1 MKRRAFLGQGGA
13 AIGGSWIALTMPAI
27 LASSSLAATARAE
40 GGTFRVLSPSEAAE
54 FEAIAAQII
63 PSGATPGATEAG
75 VVWFMDTVL
84 AGVESGALEPLREG
98 LLSLQSDIR
107 ETWGAASFASLG
119 NEQQIEALRAIENTS
134 FFSTVRFLTVAGT
147 FCSPSQGG
155 NRDQVGWKL
164 IGFEGPLPT
173 QPPFGH
179 YDADYMKKG
188 A

>member
-1 MKRRAFLGQGGA
+1 MKRRTFLGHTGTA
-13 AIGGSWIALTMPAI
+13 VGGSWITMTLPAI
-27 LASSSLAATARAE
+27 LASASLAATARAE
-40 GGTFRVLSPSEAAE
+40 SATFRVLSPSEAAE

-63 PSGATPGATEAG
+63 PSGDSPGATEAG

-84 AGVESGALEPLREG
+84 ADSESGALEPLRQG
-98 LLSLQSDIR
+98 LLSLQNDIR
-107 ETWGAASFASLG
+107 ETYGAGSFTSLENG
-119 NEQQIEALRAIENTS
+119 QQIETLQGIENTP
-134 FFSTVRFLTVAGT
+134 FFDTLRFLTVAGT
-147 FCSPSQGG
+147 FCNPSQGG

-173 QPPFGH
+173 QPPFGY